1 MPFTLIQGTF
11 KPDTGKPDG
20 DTVRFAPDNSML
32 VFMLNRR
39 GRPPIINQDNKTI
52 SLRYEGIDAM
62 ENGARTPE
70 SSNATEKNL
79 DLLGITDTVRE
90 TKGYIL
96 SNQLDPNG
104 RAISFIFTGK
114 PKDGEADGDSIFLT
128 PERLKTSINY
138 KLIANGNAYP
148 LFYDTLFYDLRQEIT
163 NMVQT
168 VRKAKKGI
176 WQDDATTEGVTW
188 KGASSLDKLPP
199 LFPKLWRR
207 LQEYTLDR
215 DFRDD
220 SETLDEFIDYLQIK
234 RSERVLVV
242 SQGRFTGFD
251 NVIEVNG
258 NTIKLLFQPEE
269 LIFMS

>member
-1 MPFTLIQGTF
+1 
-11 KPDTGKPDG
+11 
-20 DTVRFAPDNSML
+20 
-32 VFMLNRR
+32 
-39 GRPPIINQDNKTI
+39 
-52 SLRYEGIDAM
+52 M

-138 KLIANGNAYP
+138 KLIANG
-148 LFYDTLFYDLRQEIT
+148 TT
-163 NMVQT
+163 MVQT
-168 VRKAKKGI
+168 ARKAKKGI
-176 WQDDATTEGVTW
+176 LQNDATTEGVTW

-258 NTIKLLFQPEE
+258 NAIKLLFQPEE